1 MEGMSYTLPNHIVE
15 WPVLIV
21 TYPFFTG
28 IVAGATVISAL
39 VYLFGLK
46 KLEQMERVGH
56 FLSLSLMLVAPLAPL
71 FDLTVPIRGFMVP
84 LYANFTSP
92 IVLFFI
98 FWTSLF
104 AVMILKSYFL
114 FRRDFVERAKGE
126 DFFGKI
132 AGILTFN
139 VKNINPEED
148 DKKVKLWAKVSIP
161 VAMFFHAYVGFLMT
175 AMHSVPLWGTSILL
189 LVFLISAVVSGLGAV
204 ILLYVVGQRILGEKV
219 EPEELKIPVLV
230 MSVFAGFDLFVLFIE
245 YVTEWYWNAAEW
257 HLIAMALKANFL
269 AYLIEIVGLFYVL
282 IGGFTSLRKSM
293 NGIIRLSAVSV
304 IAVYAARWTM
314 VIPAQMIDKGNRG
327 IVYPHIKLIGREGIT
342 EVISLFFLVFFLFF
356 LFTAIAGYK
365 PAHETPT
372 EGGNIK

>member
-1 MEGMSYTLPNHIVE
+1 
-15 WPVLIV
+15 VLIV

-84 LYANFTSP
+84 LNANFTSP
-92 IVLFFI
+92 IILFFI
-98 FWTSLF
+98 LWTSLF

-189 LVFLISAVVSGLGAV
+189 LVFLISAVVSGIGAV
-204 ILLYVVGQRILGEKV
+204 ILFYVVGQRILGEKV

-245 YVTEWYWNAAEW
+245 YVSEWYWNAAEW

-314 VIPAQMIDKGNRG
+314 VIPAQMIDKGHRG

-356 LFTAIAGYK
+356 LFIAIAGYK